1 MIGYRYLPPAEEEL
15 IEAGQFYE
23 SEAAGL
29 GAEFLDEVQRA
40 IDVLREYPRSGRPVG
55 RNLRRALLNRFPF
68 SLIYASEQ
76 GAILVIAVA
85 HQRRRPGYWRRR
97 ISRRS

>member
-1 MIGYRYLPPAEEEL
+1 MIGYRYLLPAEEEL

-29 GAEFLDEVQRA
+29 GTEFLDEVQRA
-40 IDVLREYPRSGRPVG
+40 IDVLREYPQSGRPIG
-55 RNLRRALLNRFPF
+55 RNVRRALLIRFPF
-68 SLIYASEQ
+68 SLIYADEPDV
-76 GAILVIAVA
+76 ILVIAVA